1 MRLQEAKRDLYRRLA
16 KERSYRSRA
25 AFKLI
30 EINRSYFIIRR
41 GMYVVDLGCAP
52 GGWLQVARKFVGSKG
67 KVLGVDLR
75 GVRPLP
81 NVQTIIG
88 DVNDPALPEKIIG
101 IMGRKVDLLLSDVAP
116 NIIGVWELDH
126 ARQIAMTESAL
137 STANR
142 VLANNGSAVFKVFEG
157 SMLNEL
163 VGKLKAQFGSV
174 RLYKPKATRKASA
187 EIYLVC
193 LGYKGSKQG

>member
-1 MRLQEAKRDLYRRLA
+1 
-16 KERSYRSRA
+16 
-25 AFKLI
+25 
-30 EINRSYFIIRR
+30 
-41 GMYVVDLGCAP
+41 
-52 GGWLQVARKFVGSKG
+52 VARKFVGSKG